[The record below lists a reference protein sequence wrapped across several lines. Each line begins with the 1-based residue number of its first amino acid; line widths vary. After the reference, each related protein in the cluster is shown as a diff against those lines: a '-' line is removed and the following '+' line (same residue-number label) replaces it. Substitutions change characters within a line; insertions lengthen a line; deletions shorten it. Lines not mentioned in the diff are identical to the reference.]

1 MITSMNQIKFH
12 SSLSSRLGYNQRQSS
27 LKLPLLLPCSH
38 LPHIPNTRSLT
49 FRDSSLAFNPLQI
62 LCRSNPFSLNVSV
75 KPEDLG
81 SHSCSLF
88 SRLLGSDVSGRA
100 SFLHPHSFSTLEQNL
115 GAEPMT
121 QPHTGFTEPCL
132 LSANLLHSFCLT
144 FPFSGFDHLKM
155 NSFSRDFTGGPIAK
169 TLSF

>member
-1 MITSMNQIKFH
+1 MNQIKFH

-100 SFLHPHSFSTLEQNL
+100 SFLHPILFPPLSKTWEQSPWPNH
-115 GAEPMT
+115 T
-121 QPHTGFTEPCL
+121 QDSQSPVSSLQTSSI
-132 LSANLLHSFCLT
+132 LSVSLSPSLALITWKWIH
-144 FPFSGFDHLKM
+144 FPETSLVVQ
-155 NSFSRDFTGGPIAK
+155 
-169 TLSF
+169 

>member
-1 MITSMNQIKFH
+1 MVTSMNQIKFR
-12 SSLSSRLGYNQRQSS
+12 SSLSSRLGDNQRQSS

-38 LPHIPNTRSLT
+38 LPHTSNTRSLI
-49 FRDSSLAFNPLQI
+49 FRDSSLAFNPFQI

-75 KPEDLG
+75 KPGDLG

-144 FPFSGFDHLKM
+144 FPFPGFNHLKM
-155 NSFSRDFTGGPIAK
+155 NSFSRDFAVGPIAK
-169 TLSF
+169 TLSS